1 MSRRLSSKTAYAE
14 STWFEYLTKN
24 CQASTGWGGNLTGMK
39 KLYWGDC
46 YAIKCCNCW
55 FKVSYEVFTRVVFD

>member
-1 MSRRLSSKTAYAE
+1 MSKRLSSKTAYAE
-14 STWFEYLTKN
+14 SFWFGYLKEN
-24 CQASTGWGGNLTGMK
+24 CQASTGYGGNLTGMK

-46 YAIKCCNCW
+46 YAIRCSNHW